1 MYVYDRDCCHGRQP
15 MSWITWFLITS
26 IFLLVFLIIEG
37 FEGFFIGVLLSLAS
51 SIAVAWLPFSYPI
64 KVVVLCAL
72 LCSIYFGL
80 RYWVS
85 QSQSPGF
92 SSWRSLSNDQFSG
105 EAQKEFAVVVE
116 AVDDSSAPSLRVM
129 WQGQSWHAEVLDGP
143 SIFDKG
149 ERVEVVGRYGTS
161 LKVVR
166 ICSSL

>member
-1 MYVYDRDCCHGRQP
+1 M
-15 MSWITWFLITS
+15 
-26 IFLLVFLIIEG
+26 
-37 FEGFFIGVLLSLAS
+37 
-51 SIAVAWLPFSYPI
+51 
-64 KVVVLCAL
+64 
-72 LCSIYFGL
+72 
-80 RYWVS
+80 S

-116 AVDDSSAPSLRVM
+116 AVDDSSGPGLRVM

-143 SIFDKG
+143 SVFDKG